1 MAINTQVQQLQDDVL
16 AIRLSKDNSEV
27 GEFKQALLVSVKQK
41 AKLSNI
47 ELCNLSFDSY
57 LEVVKKRFRDARNA
71 AIMIVSRSDDSSIG
85 NKLVPQL
92 NVATDNEVDNKLA
105 IKLNIT
111 YDDLTLEQILSLNVT
126 NTNLVSLVKE
136 LEYLNDL
143 LPKQLT
149 ESQMLVIIN
158 DNKLTNIGHI
168 MKYFKVTYNNQ
179 FDNGLLSR
187 VAKSI

>member
-1 MAINTQVQQLQDDVL
+1 MTINAQIQQLQDDVL
-16 AIRLSKDNSEV
+16 AIRLNKNNSKV
-27 GEFKQALLVSVKQK
+27 AEFKQALLVSLKQK
-41 AKLSNI
+41 AKLSNT
-47 ELCNLSFDSY
+47 ELSTLSFDSY

-71 AIMIVSRSDDSSIG
+71 AIMIVSKSDDSSIG
-85 NKLVPQL
+85 SKLVPQL
-92 NVATDNEVDNKLA
+92 NVANDDEVNNKLA
-105 IKLNIT
+105 TKLNIT

-136 LEYLNDL
+136 LEYLNNL

-158 DNKLTNIGHI
+158 DNKLTNIGQI
-168 MKYFKVTYNNQ
+168 MKYFKVTYGNQ

-187 VAKSI
+187 VAKNI